1 MSEHMIA
8 DNFKR
13 NPKMKPKAKMIG
25 EDGNVFNLIGIARRS
40 LRSMPAAFNEMWE
53 RIQQCGS
60 YSEALVIMMDYV
72 DIE

>member
-1 MSEHMIA
+1 MTDHMIA

-25 EDGNVFNLIGIARRS
+25 EDGNIFNLLAIANGS
-40 LRSMPAAFNEMWE
+40 LRRMPNAFNEL
-53 RIQQCGS
+53 RDRVFASKS
-60 YSEALVIMMDYV
+60 YDEALVILMDYL